1 MKWLFWTICNF
12 LIKEKIHFLAF
23 VCFLSHSNMM
33 FLSKVTIRNVERDS
47 VKTWKLQ
54 EVCILL
60 HIMYFWGRYLG
71 LGGKTR
77 SQTQTFSLAPTW
89 WVSIPYW
96 WNINSDGPVMW
107 SEWKTL
113 VFQNSSSLVNCT
125 LGKGH
130 VVLLR
135 NASRILWKLLSNA
148 SMLIQRTGNC
158 KLSSVTLGV
167 QPLPTVHLTIR
178 QSASFKQSQKDRKES
193 QELRMPT
200 QQQLLTPHPVLP
212 A

>member
-1 MKWLFWTICNF
+1 MPTLLYGCETWTVYQRHARTLNRFHLNC
-12 LIKEKIHFLAF
+12 LRKILRIRWQDKIPDTD
-23 VCFLSHSNMM
+23 VLSRSNMM
-33 FLSKVTIRNVERDS
+33 SI
-47 VKTWKLQ
+47 
-54 EVCILL
+54 
-60 HIMYFWGRYLG
+60 
-71 LGGKTR
+71 
-77 SQTQTFSLAPTW
+77 
-89 WVSIPYW
+89 SIPYW

-167 QPLPTVHLTIR
+167 QPLPTVHLAMR
-178 QSASFKQSQKDRKES
+178 QSASFKQSQKDRKKR